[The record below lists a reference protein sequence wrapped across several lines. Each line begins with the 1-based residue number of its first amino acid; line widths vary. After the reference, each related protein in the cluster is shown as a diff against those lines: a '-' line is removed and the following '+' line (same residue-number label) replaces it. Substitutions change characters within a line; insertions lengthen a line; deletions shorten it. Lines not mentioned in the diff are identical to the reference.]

1 MSKPNPIAVM
11 LFILTTALATACD
24 PSAAVLD
31 SVGRATS
38 LCTDMGD
45 GHCPRPSNPGDIKP
59 N

>member
-1 MSKPNPIAVM
+1 MSKHQPIAAM
-11 LFILTTALATACD
+11 LLVLTAALATACD

-31 SVGRATS
+31 SVGRPTS
-38 LCTDMGD
+38 LCSDIGD